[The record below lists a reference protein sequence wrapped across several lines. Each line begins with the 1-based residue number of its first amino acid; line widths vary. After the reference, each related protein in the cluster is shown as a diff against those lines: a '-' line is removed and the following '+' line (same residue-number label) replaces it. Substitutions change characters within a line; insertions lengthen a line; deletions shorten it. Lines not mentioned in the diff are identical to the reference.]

1 MKKGTKDIFILCAAV
16 ASFLFIGAGIFQV
29 LERPT
34 QERILDGEN
43 AKVTLEK
50 LRTNLSVNMSK
61 VEFDSLVSKIQA
73 QYKTMERRTS
83 SSYNWSYSGAL
94 YFSASVITTIGKIA
108 SPGKLN
114 LL

>member
-1 MKKGTKDIFILCAAV
+1 MKKGTKDIFILCALV
-16 ASFLFIGAGIFQV
+16 VSFLFVGAGIFQV

-34 QERILDGEN
+34 QERISDGEN
-43 AKVTLEK
+43 AKVALEK
-50 LRTNLSVNMSK
+50 LRTNLSINMSK

-108 SPGKLN
+108 SPVKLN
-114 LL
+114 FL